1 LNFTIKRLGA
11 ADFQEYVDLVD
22 LVFSTT
28 NKPNDCRNTLPK
40 LYQPDDEHMRW
51 NYAAIID
58 GRIRAT
64 VGSYPI
70 TLNIAGVKFKTAGI
84 GAVTTHRDYT
94 GKGIMRA
101 LMNKALLDMEDDGIQ
116 MSALSG
122 LRKRYGYYGYE
133 KCGIS
138 YIAEISTRNAAVGE
152 GDGVAYDF
160 VEVHANDSEYLS
172 FIDRIYR
179 SQPWHAERPAESLH
193 AILKT
198 WNSIPYIALKNGSPV
213 GYLICRCDR
222 GLITELFVD
231 DNQPE
236 LYNDVVRSFVLSRG
250 VGFKLNIPSWKP
262 GYLREASRFA
272 EEISVAYNHNWRI
285 FDFAGVSQALFEI
298 KRRWSE
304 PCSGGAVVGI
314 DGYGS
319 LSIEASNGVAI
330 CELTKMKPD
339 FMIDA
344 LTAMRLL
351 FGNLPPE
358 AVYQGPKSALFSSW
372 FPLPLCGL
380 AADLV

>member
-1 LNFTIKRLGA
+1 MNFTIKRLNA

-28 NKPNDCRNTLPK
+28 NKPNDCRDTLPK

-64 VGSYPI
+64 VGSYPD
-70 TLNIAGVKFKTAGI
+70 TLNIAGVKIKTAGI
-84 GAVTTHRDYT
+84 GAVTTHKDHT

-101 LMNKALLDMEDDGIQ
+101 LMNEALADMVNDGVQ

-133 KCGIS
+133 KCGTS
-138 YIAEISTRNAAVGE
+138 YTVEISTRNAALDE
-152 GDGVAYDF
+152 GDEAAYEF
-160 VEVHANDSEYLS
+160 AEVQADDSEYLS
-172 FIDRIYR
+172 FIDRIYH
-179 SQPWHAERPAESLH
+179 SQPWHAERPAETLH

-198 WNSIPYIALKNGSPV
+198 WQSIPYVALKNGSPK
-213 GYLICRCDR
+213 GYLLWRSDR
-222 GLITELFVD
+222 RLITELFVD
-231 DNQPE
+231 DDRPE
-236 LYNDVVRSFVLSRG
+236 LFNGVIRSFVQSRSEG
-250 VGFKLNIPSWKP
+250 LKLNIPSWKP
-262 GYLREASRFA
+262 EYLREVSRYA
-272 EEISVAYNHNWRI
+272 EEVNIVYNHNWRI

-298 KRRWSE
+298 KRAWSE
-304 PCSGGAVVGI
+304 PRSGGAVVGI

-319 LSIEASNGVAI
+319 LSVEASNGVVI
-330 CELTKMKPD
+330 CETTQMKPD
-339 FMIDA
+339 FVIDTM
-344 LTAMRLL
+344 TAMRL
-351 FGNLPPE
+351 FYGNLPPE